1 MSRSS
6 TPPRR
11 SADWKKQQAT
21 VAELLEKHPDFTI
34 EGYSML
40 NRFKDPAVN
49 KLIRDN
55 TAKAGLPQ

>member
-1 MSRSS
+1 MGQLEK
-6 TPPRR
+6 
-11 SADWKKQQAT
+11 AKAA

-34 EGYSML
+34 EGYSSI
-40 NRFKDPAVN
+40 NRFKDPAVV

>member
-1 MSRSS
+1 M
-6 TPPRR
+6 
-11 SADWKKQQAT
+11 

-40 NRFKDPAVN
+40 KQCKDPALA